1 MLKRI
6 AIVMSL
12 VMVFGVFF
20 GVQAQDS
27 LAVGESVEG
36 EITDSALET
45 TYTLSVNEGDIVV
58 VEMRRAED
66 SDLFSTAL
74 KISDPDGNDIYNN
87 AGEVT
92 EEVTVAG
99 IRANAGGDYTI
110 VATRGEFSS
119 STGAYVLRAVAVEE
133 LTDGSSVEG
142 NVTKE
147 TGNHYYALPAN
158 QALSVSHEHKNGNS
172 YLDFDVWLITDN
184 QGAIRVATGGA
195 IDDIVTSFSLTTD
208 ADILMLVSVGA
219 SVIDFQ
225 YNNIDSDYAVSVAF
239 G

>member
-6 AIVMSL
+6 AVLMSL
-12 VMVFGVFF
+12 VMLFGVFF

-27 LAVGESVEG
+27 FAVGESVEG

-45 TYTLSVNEGDIVV
+45 TYTLTTNEGDIVV

-74 KISDPDGNDIYNN
+74 KITDPAGNDIYNN

-92 EEVTVAG
+92 EEISVAG
-99 IRANAGGDYTI
+99 FRASAGGDYTI
-110 VATRGEFSS
+110 VASRGEFSS
-119 STGAYVLRAVAVEE
+119 STGAFVLRAVAVEE
-133 LTDGSSVEG
+133 LTDGGSVEG
-142 NVTKE
+142 NVTKD
-147 TGNHYYALPAN
+147 TGNHYYALPPN

-172 YLDFDVWLITDN
+172 YLDFDVLLITES
-184 QGAIRVATGGA
+184 QGALRVATGGA
-195 IDDIVTSFSLTTD
+195 IDNIVTSFKLTTD
-208 ADILMLVSVGA
+208 ADVLMLVSVGA
-219 SVIDFQ
+219 TVIDFQ
-225 YNNIDSDYAVSVAF
+225 YSDVNADYAIGVAF